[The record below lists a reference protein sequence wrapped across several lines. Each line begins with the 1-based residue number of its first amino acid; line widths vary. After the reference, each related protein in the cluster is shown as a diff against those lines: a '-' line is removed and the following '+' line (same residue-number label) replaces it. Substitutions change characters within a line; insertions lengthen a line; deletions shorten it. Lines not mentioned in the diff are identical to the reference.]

1 MGASGFP
8 GKRVEAHRAGTT
20 ITLRMARPILT
31 EPDKALIQRL
41 TLVLIFVFVFVAA
54 FSHLHGVYSHKFFD
68 RTGPAKWIWARH
80 PMSANEP
87 LAFFAAREFTL
98 PQNRIYTRL
107 KIAGDPE
114 YTLYVNGREIAG
126 RRVDEQRVLDYYD
139 ISDLVQTGR
148 NRIVVAVRAPQGIG
162 GLLAAIDI
170 APETQ
175 NWVVTNEQWKVY
187 RRWDPLLLQYDIAGA
202 SEAPVVVGEPPIGR
216 WNYLEI
222 ARRER
227 DPQPAAV
234 SIPTEKFIAGALRPE
249 IRTINGIAVATAIP
263 TKATAFDFGF
273 TKGRVRIST
282 ADTRAFSR
290 VVPLRFANLRGE
302 LGLVE
307 WNLRPVVF
315 APGESEVTTP
325 EKHSFRYV
333 MAFARDVDAAVLK
346 TEQ

>member
-8 GKRVEAHRAGTT
+8 GKRVDAHRAGTT
-20 ITLRMARPILT
+20 ITLRMARPILS
-31 EPDKALIQRL
+31 EQDKALIKRL
-41 TLVLIFVFVFVAA
+41 SVVLVFVFVFVAA
-54 FSHLHGVYSHKFFD
+54 FSHLLRVYSHKFFD
-68 RTGPAKWIWARH
+68 RTGPAKWIWAQH
-80 PMSANEP
+80 PMKSNEP
-87 LAFFAAREFTL
+87 LAFFAAREIEL
-98 PQNRIYTRL
+98 PPKRIYTRL

-126 RRVDEQRVLDYYD
+126 RRVGEQKALDYYD

-148 NRIVVAVRAPQGIG
+148 NRIVVAIRAPQGIG

-175 NWVVTNEQWKVY
+175 NWVVSNEQWKIY

-202 SEAPVVVGEPPIGR
+202 FESPMIVGKPPIGR

-227 DPQPAAV
+227 DPQPAAA
-234 SIPTEKFIAGALRPE
+234 SGPADKFLAVALRPE
-249 IRTINGIAVATAIP
+249 IVNVNGIAVATAIP
-263 TKATAFDFGF
+263 TDAAAFDFGF

-282 ADTRAFSR
+282 SSTLSSSR
-290 VVPLRFANLRGE
+290 VVPLRFAYQRGE
-302 LGLVE
+302 LGLIE
-307 WNLRPVVF
+307 WNLRPIVF

-325 EKHSFRYV
+325 EVHSFRYV
-333 MAFARDVDAAVLK
+333 MAFARDVDARVLK
-346 TEQ
+346 Q